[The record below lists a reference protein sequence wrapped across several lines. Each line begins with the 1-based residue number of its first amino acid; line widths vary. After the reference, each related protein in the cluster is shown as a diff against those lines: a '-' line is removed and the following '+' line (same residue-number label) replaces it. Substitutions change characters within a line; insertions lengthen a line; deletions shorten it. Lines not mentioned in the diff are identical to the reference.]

1 MKRSINGYL
10 ITECRFLPLS
20 AELIKFSFHFRF
32 HKRYIKG
39 MRVNVRFT
47 FNRTPL
53 KLMHRALEI
62 SLQMIEER
70 TPVASLNLAVGT
82 HLDPLLKGNEL
93 DFR

>member
-1 MKRSINGYL
+1 M
-10 ITECRFLPLS
+10 
-20 AELIKFSFHFRF
+20 
-32 HKRYIKG
+32 
-39 MRVNVRFT
+39 NVRFT

-82 HLDPLLKGNEL
+82 HLDPLLKGSEL